1 MPITAIP
8 VYTSRDHN
16 EGWSTLM
23 PSGGGGGGGGGGLDY
38 RGGRGGL
45 DHGRGRGREDQE
57 YSAALA

>member
-23 PSGGGGGGGGGGLDY
+23 PSGGGGGGWITEGGGEGWITE
-38 RGGRGGL
+38 GGGEGKIRSIVQ
-45 DHGRGRGREDQE
+45 HWHSE
-57 YSAALA
+57 